1 MAAPV
6 TAPAVAPPTRP
17 RFFYGWVIVGVSFL
31 AQFGGTIA
39 GMYGLTV
46 MLVPMSEDLG
56 WSRTSIVGANIPASI
71 IAALAAPF
79 LGRISDRFG
88 SRVPMA
94 LSGVVGGLSIMAI
107 AGVHSIW
114 VYYLI
119 FGVVNGITRPMI
131 QVIGISA
138 GVAEWFQRRRAQAAG
153 MVSLGIPIAG
163 FVGVPLAQFLVISFG
178 WRATWFVLGALVV
191 VLVGIPAAIFWRPRP
206 EAMGLL
212 PDGDVAP
219 PPLAPGETA
228 APRPVEAR
236 GRFGVHRTTED
247 WEPREAMRTRAFWVL
262 TIVLP
267 VIALAG
273 PAFMTHIIAFFIS
286 RGLSPQSAAFAS
298 TSFIIGTFVA
308 RFLWAWL
315 SDRLHIQ
322 YCYVAM
328 GALATLGTG
337 LVLISPTITLA
348 YIAVL
353 IFGVAAG
360 GMLQLKLQIWPDY
373 FGRSNIATLRG
384 YSAPFDLMGGVG
396 GPFFAAW
403 VYDLTQS
410 YNVAFLVFTVL
421 SAGATLA
428 ILLLGGPPSRKPEA
442 QQQSA

>member
-6 TAPAVAPPTRP
+6 MTPVEGSAARP

-94 LSGVVGGLSIMAI
+94 LSGVVGGLSVMAI

-163 FVGVPLAQFLVISFG
+163 FVGVPLAQFLVINVG
-178 WRATWFVLGALVV
+178 WRATWFVLGALLI

-219 PPLAPGETA
+219 PPLTPGAIE
-228 APRPVEAR
+228 APRPVEAVR
-236 GRFGVHRTTED
+236 GRLGVHRTTEE
-247 WEPREAMRTRAFWVL
+247 WEPREALRTRAFWVL

-267 VIALAG
+267 IIALAG

-286 RGLSPQSAAFAS
+286 RGLSPQGAAWAS
-298 TSFIIGTFVA
+298 TSFIGGTFAA

-315 SDRLHIQ
+315 SDRVHIQ

-337 LVLISPTITLA
+337 LVLIAPTITLA
-348 YIAVL
+348 YGAVA
-353 IFGVAAG
+353 IFGIAAG
-360 GMLQLKLQIWPDY
+360 GMLQLRLQIWPDY

-384 YSAPFDLMGGVG
+384 YSAPFDLIGGVG

-421 SAGATLA
+421 SAVSTLA
-428 ILLLGGPPSRKPEA
+428 ILFLGAPPSRKSSETG
-442 QQQSA
+442 